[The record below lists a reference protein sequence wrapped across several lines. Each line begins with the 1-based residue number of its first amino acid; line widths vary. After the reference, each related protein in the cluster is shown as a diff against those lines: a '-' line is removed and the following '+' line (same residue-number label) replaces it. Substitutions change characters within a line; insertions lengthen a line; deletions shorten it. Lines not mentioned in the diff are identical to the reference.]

1 MRDAEAGTIRQLST
15 KVVYANAWM
24 KVREDEIE
32 RPDGS
37 RGTYGYVDKPDFALV
52 IPMERDGFHLV
63 EEYRYPVRRR
73 SWSFPQGS
81 AAEPTPED
89 VARTELAEETGLRA
103 RTWTPLG
110 ALDNAHGLAT
120 QRLHVYLATGLE
132 AGAAEREHTEQ
143 DMRRRWVSRAE
154 FEDMLRAGEVGDS
167 GSVAAYTLL
176 TLHERVTPASG

>member
-1 MRDAEAGTIRQLST
+1 MREGETIKQLST

-24 KVREDEIE
+24 TVREDEVE

-37 RGTYGYVDKPDFALV
+37 RGIFGYVDKPDFALV

-73 SWSFPQGS
+73 SWSFPQGT
-81 AAEPTPED
+81 AVAPTPED
-89 VARTELAEETGLRA
+89 MAKTELAEETGLRA
-103 RTWTPLG
+103 RAWTRLG

-132 AGAAEREHTEQ
+132 TGTAGREHTEQ
-143 DMRRRWVSRAE
+143 DMRQRWVSRAA

-167 GSVAAYTLL
+167 GSVAAYALL
-176 TLHERVTPASG
+176 TLYERVTPASG